1 MDLSSGIIGLFLRGR
16 PFESDELDVLA
27 ERMGVLQALNA
38 DPKRRYFLARS
49 GIAQT
54 FLNRVIVENH
64 IGRC

>member
-1 MDLSSGIIGLFLRGR
+1 MDLSSGTTSLLHRAR
-16 PFESDELDVLA
+16 AFESNELDVLA